1 MNVMVYSNISI
12 IRLVIRKRDKNLRLW
27 MIMTKNYKWKEIK
40 TLMIR
45 MKLRII
51 NGIPRPSLIIET

>member
-1 MNVMVYSNISI
+1 MVYSNISI

-51 NGIPRPSLIIET
+51 NGTPRPSLIIET